1 LNFSFYAP
9 EGFLLENANEAVFG
23 VRQPDNEALR
33 LDSVRNPQFGG
44 LEAYLNSGWIDGLL
58 SSSIKKLEINGL
70 PAILATA
77 RAGEWNFRI
86 AVIQHG
92 DFLYRLIFAVRSLSD
107 SVDQSFL
114 QSINSF
120 RRLTPQE
127 YFDVHG
133 LRLAIIAAV
142 AGDSPET
149 LAARMV
155 VPNRPLEYFRL
166 LNGLA
171 ENDPIIPGEHYKI
184 VIE

>member
-1 LNFSFYAP
+1 M
-9 EGFLLENANEAVFG
+9 FG

-70 PAILATA
+70 PAIIATA

-92 DFLYRLIFAVRSLSD
+92 DFLYRLIFAIRALSD

-127 YFDVHG
+127 YLDVHG

-171 ENDPIIPGEHYKI
+171 ENDSIIPGNITKL
-184 VIE
+184 